1 MGDDIRVL
9 IADDHPMFR
18 EGINLIL
25 TGAEDI
31 CVVAEAG
38 TAAEAFRL
46 AREHRPD
53 IVLLDISLPDVNGLS
68 ALPQILEV
76 SPKTRMLV
84 LSMHADSNH
93 VIRAFE
99 MGAHGYIA
107 KQSASRILVQGIRAV
122 YRGERFVDEVAQD
135 VLDRIPGSTV
145 VPVPSAAGSSG
156 ASDGLSERLS
166 ATEQTVLRM
175 LAGNRALEDVA
186 ETLGQPTVRV
196 GSWRSAIFEK
206 LGLSTQEE
214 LEDFARASGILEAE
228 SSGGQR

>member
-18 EGINLIL
+18 EGITMIL
-25 TGAEDI
+25 SGAEDMR
-31 CVVAEAG
+31 VVAQAG

-68 ALPQILEV
+68 ALPQILDV
-76 SPKTRMLV
+76 SPETRILV

-107 KQSASRILVQGIRAV
+107 KQSASRTLVQGIRTV
-122 YRGERFVDEVAQD
+122 YLGERFVDDVAQD
-135 VLDRIPGSTV
+135 VIDSIPGSTV
-145 VPVPSAAGSSG
+145 APVPAAARSPG
-156 ASDGLSERLS
+156 ADDGLGERLS

-175 LAGNRALEDVA
+175 LAGSRAVEDVA

-206 LGLSTQEE
+206 LGLSSQEE
-214 LEDFARASGILEAE
+214 LEDFARESGILQAE

>member
-1 MGDDIRVL
+1 MR
-9 IADDHPMFR
+9 
-18 EGINLIL
+18 
-25 TGAEDI
+25 
-31 CVVAEAG
+31 VVAEAG

-68 ALPQILEV
+68 ALPQILDV
-76 SPKTRMLV
+76 SPETRILV

-107 KQSASRILVQGIRAV
+107 KQSASRTLVQGIRTV
-122 YRGERFVDEVAQD
+122 YLGERFVDDVAQD
-135 VLDRIPGSTV
+135 VIDSIPGSTV
-145 VPVPSAAGSSG
+145 APVPAAARSPG
-156 ASDGLSERLS
+156 ADDGLGERLS

-175 LAGNRALEDVA
+175 LAGSRAVEDVA

-206 LGLSTQEE
+206 LGLSSQEE
-214 LEDFARASGILEAE
+214 LEDFARERGILQAE